1 MMTGRVESN
10 HAILPVTFRHDTLG
24 DIVAK
29 FVIDT
34 GYTAMLTLP
43 KRHIAALGLT
53 LIDDMEVFLA
63 DGTSGTADVYYGVI
77 LWHGEAREVFVLEMD
92 SDPLLGA
99 ELLRGSHLG
108 IDFAENGA
116 VSVTPL

>member
-1 MMTGRVESN
+1 MIGSVENN
-10 HAILPVTFRHDTLG
+10 HAILPVTFATETLG

-29 FVIDT
+29 FVVDT

-43 KRHIAALGLT
+43 PHQIAALGLA

-63 DGTSGTADVYYGVI
+63 DGTSGTADVYFGVI
-77 LWHGEAREVFVLEMD
+77 IWHGELREIFVIEMD

-99 ELLRGSHLG
+99 GLLRGSRLV
-108 IDFAENGA
+108 IDFEESGA
-116 VSVTPL
+116 VTVTPL